1 MKHVGMV
8 KNTGKKCIVVFREIY
23 DENGKVIQPDQCLV
37 VELENLPD
45 YAYQDIVS
53 IVESEP
59 AQRSGDLYEVLSRTR
74 LSDGNISLSW
84 LHQTG
89 RLRKYDTTNI
99 DMIPS
104 NNSKLNLATLNRII
118 QLQKDGKTE
127 KEIEQ
132 ILADDTDA
140 PPRTFNDSVNQ
151 PVSST
156 NDGILSDEDLA
167 KSYLEQSKTM
177 LAESER
183 LKKEAYKLDPSL
195 KRTRKSTAK
204 DKNLETIN
212 EETS

>member
-1 MKHVGMV
+1 MCFDLVG
-8 KNTGKKCIVVFREIY
+8 CRLSPRRPE
-23 DENGKVIQPDQCLV
+23 ECLV

-59 AQRSGDLYEVLSRTR
+59 AQRNGNLYEVFSRTR
-74 LSDGNISLSW
+74 LSDGNIVLSW

-89 RLRKYDTTNI
+89 RLRKYDTTNV
-99 DMIPS
+99 DLIPS
-104 NNSKLNLATLNRII
+104 NSSKLNLATLNRII
-118 QLQKDGKTE
+118 QLQTDGKTE

-132 ILADDTDA
+132 ILADDTDS
-140 PPRTFNDSVNQ
+140 PPRTFNNSVNDTT
-151 PVSST
+151 PSNT
-156 NDGILSDEDLA
+156 DGILTDEDLA

-183 LKKEAYKLDPSL
+183 LKKEAFKLDPSL
-195 KRTRKSTAK
+195 KKTRKTTSKEKIA
-204 DKNLETIN
+204 EPIN